1 MSEIKFVE
9 GGISVDVRGQISHVN
24 DLDMSE
30 IKRFYV
36 IHQKDT
42 SIIRAWHAHQEEKK
56 WFYVVKGSFT
66 AAFVK
71 VDNWENPSPNLQP
84 EIFQLNA
91 QNSKILLIPEGYA
104 NGFKANE
111 PNSIL
116 LVFSNKILT
125 EAVKDSWRYDKEMR
139 VDWHRYAL

>member
-42 SIIRAWHAHQEEKK
+42 SIIGH
-56 WFYVVKGSFT
+56 GM
-66 AAFVK
+66 
-71 VDNWENPSPNLQP
+71 
-84 EIFQLNA
+84 
-91 QNSKILLIPEGYA
+91 LIRKRK
-104 NGFKANE
+104 NGFM
-111 PNSIL
+111 
-116 LVFSNKILT
+116 
-125 EAVKDSWRYDKEMR
+125 W
-139 VDWHRYAL
+139 